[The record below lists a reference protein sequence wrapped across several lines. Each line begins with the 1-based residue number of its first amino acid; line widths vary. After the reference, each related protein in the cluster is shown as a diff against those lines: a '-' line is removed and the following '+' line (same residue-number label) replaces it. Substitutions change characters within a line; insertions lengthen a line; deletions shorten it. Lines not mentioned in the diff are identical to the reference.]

1 MTEPKPPPMIE
12 LRVPV
17 GHGPDEVFTV
27 SVPVYFGERPSL
39 ELLEFA
45 IQSMAK
51 QAVDLLRAEMWLW
64 EAT

>member
-17 GHGPDEVFTV
+17 GRESDEVFTV
-27 SVPVYFGERPSL
+27 SVPVYFEERPSL

-51 QAVDLLRAEMWLW
+51 QAVDLVRAETWLW
-64 EAT
+64 EQT

>member
-1 MTEPKPPPMIE
+1 MTDRKPPPMIE

-17 GHGPDEVFTV
+17 GHEPGEVFTV

-39 ELLEFA
+39 EVLEFA

-51 QAVDLLRAEMWLW
+51 QAVDLLRTETWLW
-64 EAT
+64 EDT